1 VGLTNGIVFR
11 NNTQKG
17 EEIMKRKGFLG
28 VLAVLV
34 MLMSARTAVFAAPKK
49 DTAPS
54 AHPPVALRVAAAA
67 SLEYSFVQELIPR
80 FQKKYSWITVEGVF
94 DSSGRLQTQI
104 EQGLGAD
111 VFMSAATRQ
120 MNALADKGL
129 VSRESILPLL
139 ENKIVLIKPAGTTTA
154 VSSFQNAAQARV
166 IALGDPASVP
176 AGQYAREAF
185 TSLGNWAAV
194 EAKASFGSNVTEVL
208 NWVGEGSAEVGVVYA
223 TDAATT
229 NKVEIIAEAPAGSLA
244 AKVIYPVGIVAASAN
259 PEEAKLFVDFLASDE
274 GLSVFRAYGFSPNR

>member
-1 VGLTNGIVFR
+1 MRG
-11 NNTQKG
+11 
-17 EEIMKRKGFLG
+17 KRFLG
-28 VLAVLV
+28 ILAALA
-34 MLMSARTAVFAAPKK
+34 MLAPAALFAGPRK
-49 DTAPS
+49 DKAPS
-54 AHPPVALRVAAAA
+54 ANPPVTIMVAAAA

-80 FQKKYSWITVEGVF
+80 FQAKYPWITVEGTY

-111 VFMSAATRQ
+111 VFMSAAARQ
-120 MNALADKGL
+120 MNALTEQGL
-129 VSRESILPLL
+129 VSGESVLPLL
-139 ENKIVLIKPAGTTTA
+139 ENKIVLIKPAGTSTA
-154 VSSFQNAAQARV
+154 VSGFQNAAQARV

-194 EAKASFGSNVTEVL
+194 EAKASFGTNVTEVL

-244 AKVIYPVGIVAASAN
+244 TRVIYPVGIVAATSH
-259 PEEAKLFVDFLASDE
+259 PGEAKLFVDFLASEE